1 MFVKTDKLLSIHQR
15 NNSES
20 LLHIGLNLV
29 TVVLE
34 SGREDL
40 CRFPSL
46 AQLVQDNLSR
56 NLFTVSQ
63 MLQVTYIHT
72 YRRDNT
78 IVQAFSHKFSL
89 NTNGFI

>member
-1 MFVKTDKLLSIHQR
+1 MRWCYKKGMLVKLSIHQR

-56 NLFTVSQ
+56 SLFTVSQ
-63 MLQVTYIHT
+63 MLQVTY
-72 YRRDNT
+72 
-78 IVQAFSHKFSL
+78 S
-89 NTNGFI
+89 